1 MEIQEDSKVINAV
14 GNKYYK
20 ILNEEMKHNGYQYQL
35 GLNVDIYPLNKKRW
49 CARGGLHISTFENI
63 YRYFKYGV
71 YVAEIELPA
80 DAVVLIKDGDIKVDK
95 IIIKNIIDI
104 KNFDE
109 LWGNEELCIK
119 AVKEDK
125 MSLRYV
131 KEQTEKICL
140 AAVKN
145 DGDALRYVKKQT
157 EEICIAAV
165 KNNGDAL
172 RYVKKQTKEICLAAI
187 EQNMESL
194 RFVGEEWEELYEY
207 AIEKDPLNIQYIH
220 DPSHELCISAIYENA
235 EAVEHVPWA
244 TNSMMTVAVCTNP
257 NIIEKWKEL
266 EDDEE
271 ILYLLAVYLDPST
284 IKHVEFPTRNMHRLA
299 HGDEEE
305 KEYAKKQALEKLKEC
320 LSDFCGT
327 DEYLPF

>member
-157 EEICIAAV
+157 
-165 KNNGDAL
+165 
-172 RYVKKQTKEICLAAI
+172 KEICLAAI

-194 RFVGEEWEELYEY
+194 QFIGEEWEELYEY

-266 EDDEE
+266 EDDKE